1 MFCHLRSRVFANERP
16 TVPSIFNVYG
26 DSGES
31 LMAMIIRTRI
41 STRFRGWFFACTPRC
56 LPRSKK
62 SIAGFTGAVYARV
75 CPSFGCVLPFV
86 YPIYYIRVTMLRFAC
101 ECARASLYVYDSPDP
116 LSTLFYTHRNTCVA
130 RTTNS
135 GVPSKLATTVVCLP
149 DSIYVVS
156 VFLRFEIISL
166 WKHA

>member
-31 LMAMIIRTRI
+31 LMAMIIRTKI

-101 ECARASLYVYDSPDP
+101 ECARASLSACTIRP
-116 LSTLFYTHRNTCVA
+116 TLYPRSFTRIEIRVLRGRRTLASHRN
-130 RTTNS
+130 S
-135 GVPSKLATTVVCLP
+135 PP
-149 DSIYVVS
+149 P
-156 VFLRFEIISL
+156 
-166 WKHA
+166 